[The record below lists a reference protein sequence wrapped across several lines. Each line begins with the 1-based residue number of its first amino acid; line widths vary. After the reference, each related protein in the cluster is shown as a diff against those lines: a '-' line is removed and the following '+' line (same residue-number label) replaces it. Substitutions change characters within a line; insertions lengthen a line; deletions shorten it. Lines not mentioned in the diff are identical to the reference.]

1 MSQRCSVISDVAHT
15 DRGLPVK
22 GKVLFSHEQTE
33 ALTHKPGLQPP
44 APYAVIPKETTP
56 RESFLVSLALGD
68 GSASP
73 KLQGFCA
80 GNVLDFQLRQGS
92 SAQDLIF
99 QKKFLARVTKHYSLC
114 RGASPAFPVPL
125 CCNLATRVCRARP
138 PPRRGSRLP
147 LGAIPP
153 CPRNRSAAG
162 GGRPSQVSSSYCAGF
177 GHRVYP

>member
-68 GSASP
+68 GSITVLAALVFLPGTSP
-73 KLQGFCA
+73 SLNGFCA
-80 GNVLDFQLRQGS
+80 VHFP
-92 SAQDLIF
+92 ALI
-99 QKKFLARVTKHYSLC
+99 
-114 RGASPAFPVPL
+114 
-125 CCNLATRVCRARP
+125 
-138 PPRRGSRLP
+138 
-147 LGAIPP
+147 
-153 CPRNRSAAG
+153 
-162 GGRPSQVSSSYCAGF
+162 
-177 GHRVYP
+177 